1 MIEMMTGLNR
11 HVVSN
16 RILLKP
22 GFADFD
28 RSKSQHITAQQFLR
42 VMKTLN
48 IMPPSEEMFD
58 LITRRYCDRGN
69 TKEINYF
76 HFCKDVDR
84 PEDMFPQYQ
93 AKRPQPEQFKKIG
106 VRPKQVSTFFKQPTE
121 GLDVINN
128 RFMQDHVDI
137 SNDPSD
143 VEDRL
148 KAIIVM
154 KRIRIEEF
162 FRDFDK
168 LRKGRVTRP
177 QFKSILS
184 SMNFTLT
191 NDEFKA
197 LAKKYETADPERFF
211 RYVDFCKNINLA
223 FTIQGIDKA
232 PTTRVAPIT
241 QNDTLLARRKYLA
254 GAPMQQEIDDIL
266 EQYKTEVKNKRI
278 HLKPV
283 FQDYDITRNGHVTKD
298 QFLRVLDLLRISAPQ
313 QVLQSLLR
321 RYMDKGNVDEVNYV
335 DFCEDIDGGDQLFGV
350 DQGFNHSFN
359 YYPKTQARVS

>member
-1 MIEMMTGLNR
+1 MIELMTGLNK

-22 GFADFD
+22 GFMDFD
-28 RSKSQHITAQQFLR
+28 RSKSQHITSQQFLR

-58 LITRRYCDRGN
+58 LIIRRYCDRGN

-84 PEDMFPQYQ
+84 PEDMFPQYM

-106 VRPKQVSTFFKQPTE
+106 VRPKQVSTFFKADTAD
-121 GLDVINN
+121 LDVINN

-184 SMNFTLT
+184 SMNFNLT

-211 RYVDFCKNINLA
+211 RYVDFCKNINTA

-241 QNDTLLARRKYLA
+241 QGDTLLARRKYLA
-254 GAPMQQEIDDIL
+254 GAPVNDEIADIL

-283 FQDYDITRNGHVTKD
+283 F
-298 QFLRVLDLLRISAPQ
+298 
-313 QVLQSLLR
+313 
-321 RYMDKGNVDEVNYV
+321 
-335 DFCEDIDGGDQLFGV
+335 
-350 DQGFNHSFN
+350 
-359 YYPKTQARVS
+359 

>member
-1 MIEMMTGLNR
+1 MIELMTGLNR

-22 GFADFD
+22 GFMDFD

-48 IMPPSEEMFD
+48 IMPPSEELFD
-58 LITRRYCDRGN
+58 LIIRRYCDRGN

-106 VRPKQVSTFFKQPTE
+106 VRPKQVSTFFKQTTD

-223 FTIQGIDKA
+223 FTIQGIDKN

-283 FQDYDITRNGHVTKD
+283 F
-298 QFLRVLDLLRISAPQ
+298 
-313 QVLQSLLR
+313 
-321 RYMDKGNVDEVNYV
+321 
-335 DFCEDIDGGDQLFGV
+335 
-350 DQGFNHSFN
+350 
-359 YYPKTQARVS
+359 